1 MAFHLFRTHTT
12 GLIKPKKSPS
22 FKSYQDALDA
32 GRALNL
38 LDQTPDRVFVIIES
52 SHMHTHS
59 SITDEL
65 PFSETFFRLPR
76 LSDSLSKF
84 STNSQIVANKF
95 SLTDVEKFGNLMID
109 PEHPALQSFTFAEFA
124 GMSHGEILEK
134 LGFTKQIC
142 SRIQSH
148 VQSILR
154 IQILPTPISLTLDEQ
169 KIYSFLKETL
179 ETESSINKYVSSL
192 VMSQFRSFGT
202 TVFDRMIYSPEFVP
216 SSPQSPRSNES
227 VKEPINR
234 IKNDPSVG
242 FIDD

>member
-12 GLIKPKKSPS
+12 GLIKPKKATA

-38 LDQTPDRVFVIIES
+38 LDQTPDRVFIIIES
-52 SHMHTHS
+52 SDIHTHS

-95 SLTDVEKFGNLMID
+95 SLADVEKFGNLMID
-109 PEHPALQSFTFAEFA
+109 TGHPALQSFTFAEFA
-124 GMSHGEILEK
+124 GQNHSEILSK
-134 LGFTKQIC
+134 LGFNKQVC

-148 VQSILR
+148 VQSVLG
-154 IQILPTPISLTLDEQ
+154 IQVLSAPISMTLEEQ
-169 KIYSFLKETL
+169 RVYQFLKETL

-192 VMSQFRSFGT
+192 VMSQFRAFGT
-202 TVFDRMIYSPEFVP
+202 TDFDKIIYSPAFVP
-216 SSPQSPRSNES
+216 SSEPS
-227 VKEPINR
+227 KEPS
-234 IKNDPSVG
+234 KEPDLKKLKSDPSVG